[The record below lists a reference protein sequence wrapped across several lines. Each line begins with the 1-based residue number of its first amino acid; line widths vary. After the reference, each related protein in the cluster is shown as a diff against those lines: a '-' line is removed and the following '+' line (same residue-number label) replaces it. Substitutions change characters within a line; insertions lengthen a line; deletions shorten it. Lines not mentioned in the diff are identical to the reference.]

1 MSAALLM
8 ANLQA
13 NLRGQYALAL
23 EDVPRL
29 LRSVNHLF
37 FYRNTETSHYATMF
51 FAIYD
56 DRTRHLRYVNCGHN
70 PPILMRANGNTERLT
85 ATATVLGLFE
95 EWDCEV
101 AECKLA
107 SGDVLVIYT
116 DGISEAGPNEGE
128 EFGDD
133 RLIVTTRKHELQ
145 SAAEILDK
153 ILSDVRQVSRGRQAD
168 DMTLIVAT
176 CR

>member
-1 MSAALLM
+1 
-8 ANLQA
+8 
-13 NLRGQYALAL
+13 
-23 EDVPRL
+23 
-29 LRSVNHLF
+29 
-37 FYRNTETSHYATMF
+37 MF

-56 DRTRHLRYVNCGHN
+56 DRTRRLRYVNCGHN

-101 AECKLA
+101 AEYELA

-153 ILSDVRQVSRGRQAD
+153 ILSDVQQVSRGRQAD